1 MLELRLK
8 TSEMSTFE
16 NHFHI
21 MYIFRLKK
29 QVQRIINE
37 KSTTYFFSFSNF
49 KILHQLIKSFV
60 IPTPH
65 RVYNQSKCH
74 YLKKQLKKL
83 EKLKELEKLE
93 NRPTSNNKDYH
104 THQKTTVYL
113 INTNRAFWL

>member
-16 NHFHI
+16 NHSHI
-21 MYIFRLKK
+21 MYILRLKK

-49 KILHQLIKSFV
+49 KILHQLIKSLV

-74 YLKKQLKKL
+74 FLKSNSKNLKNLNSSKNLKIDLLQTIKTIIHTRKL
-83 EKLKELEKLE
+83 
-93 NRPTSNNKDYH
+93 
-104 THQKTTVYL
+104 
-113 INTNRAFWL
+113 